1 MNISLLLNI
10 VVIVLGLLFMSVGN
24 NKNLRKIYIIT
35 CFVLFIFFNAF
46 KSLSV
51 GPDTLSYYDHFVRDF
66 YTSWHNVW
74 QAFSLRYF
82 QWTGDF
88 DEGYT
93 VYTKIIQLFTNDFII
108 YLIISSLLYLIP
120 FGIILY
126 KYTNNYSQLIF
137 AFVLYITLIYN
148 GGSMLSRQQVAT
160 SFLFISFL
168 FLLKNKYVL
177 AILINLFAAIF
188 HLSSLVFLVVPVV
201 ALFAQK
207 KVKLLHFVSFLMIP
221 LSIVFSTS
229 LILFA
234 GSLVG
239 SERYA
244 SYAET
249 ESVGGASFVVLM
261 EVLSIICYLGFKKN
275 LLKEKDS
282 LRKLYIMA
290 PFFTLFAPL
299 ILNDGVFIRLSKYF
313 HVYLVIMVPIAI
325 EHIFNKKNSILVYA
339 VVITVLVLYS
349 AMGSGNYSFIWQEPY
364 AHYLTR

>member
-1 MNISLLLNI
+1 
-10 VVIVLGLLFMSVGN
+10 
-24 NKNLRKIYIIT
+24 
-35 CFVLFIFFNAF
+35 
-46 KSLSV
+46 
-51 GPDTLSYYDHFVRDF
+51 
-66 YTSWHNVW
+66 
-74 QAFSLRYF
+74 
-82 QWTGDF
+82 
-88 DEGYT
+88 
-93 VYTKIIQLFTNDFII
+93 
-108 YLIISSLLYLIP
+108 
-120 FGIILY
+120 
-126 KYTNNYSQLIF
+126 
-137 AFVLYITLIYN
+137 
-148 GGSMLSRQQVAT
+148 MLSRQQVAT

-177 AILINLFAAIF
+177 AILINLFSAIF

-234 GSLVG
+234 GSLLG